1 MKQTESNQIKKIP
14 PLTQWETIDFY
25 VNGKMPERFTQTD
38 TAKRH
43 EILRKNGVNDAFIST
58 GE

>member
-1 MKQTESNQIKKIP
+1 MRQTENNQVRRII
-14 PLTQWETIDFY
+14 PLTKSETIDFY
-25 VNGKMPERFTQTD
+25 VTGKMPERFTQTD